1 MAIAALVLG
10 ILSLVSFWTGYGGFG
25 LGILAIIFGA
35 LGLKKGGPD
44 AGKAKAGLIMGI
56 IACAGGII
64 VLVACVGCAACVS
77 QSAGGLQNLFNL

>member
-10 ILSLVSFWTGYGGFG
+10 ILALVSFWTGYGGFG

-35 LGLKKGGPD
+35 LGMKKGGAD
-44 AGKAKAGLIMGI
+44 AGKAKAGLIMGV

-64 VLVACVGCAACVS
+64 ILVACVGCAACIS
-77 QSAGGLQNLFNL
+77 TSAGGLQDIFNF